1 MNSYRMLGE
10 QTGTAEARDLAVQL
24 QTWHD
29 AMVMH
34 LRAADRRGAPCADEC
49 PHEAARVLWPMAL
62 DVFGPLADTLAFL
75 RAHGGGAPRPTMEG
89 RDARLGS

>member
-10 QTGTAEARDLAVQL
+10 QAGTADARDLAAQL
-24 QTWHD
+24 QAWHD

-34 LRAADRRGAPCADEC
+34 LRVVDRTGGVCAEEC
-49 PHEAARVLWPMAL
+49 PHDAARVLWPMAL
-62 DVFGPLADTLAFL
+62 DVFGPMAGTLTFL
-75 RAHGGGAPRPTMEG
+75 RSHGSVPVGPTMEG

>member
-34 LRAADRRGAPCADEC
+34 LRAVDRRGAACAEDC
-49 PHEAARVLWPMAL
+49 PHDAARILWPMAL
-62 DVFGPLADTLAFL
+62 DVFGPSAGTLAFL
-75 RAHGGGAPRPTMEG
+75 RAHGAAPPRPTMEG

>member
-34 LRAADRRGAPCADEC
+34 LRAADRRGAP
-49 PHEAARVLWPMAL
+49 WI
-62 DVFGPLADTLAFL
+62 TTY
-75 RAHGGGAPRPTMEG
+75 RAVAG
-89 RDARLGS
+89 RQRG